1 MEKYSGSH
9 TTSRKSSLPHNR
21 REEEFT
27 GKNVDPNGVHEQ
39 WFRKDID
46 VLYDELFSDSIAR
59 YNAKQKRN
67 DRKIDGSKAYLESI
81 RNEWETYYNRGL
93 YKYSKDENGKRIK
106 ENGKF
111 KTEFVRPFKDYDDA
125 LNHLNYNPS
134 RNPRSEYYES
144 IVQIGNSK
152 NQPSEDVSKAILKRY
167 FDTFEK
173 RNPNLKLME
182 CHYHADEATPH
193 IHLDFVPVATG
204 YKQGL
209 DVQNGFDK
217 ALMQQMGLSPSESKR
232 KTPSVAWYEQEQQAL
247 AEIALEYGVEIDNE
261 HEVLEPGKKEHESV
275 KAYKARMEGL
285 AELEDKE
292 YDLELKEMDVNDKD
306 VLLQNREYLL
316 DKREN
321 SLEARSELL
330 DKKEVNISSREKKLV
345 QSEYELSR
353 GKSKNSLKE
362 NELNEREDHLIKQE
376 RSWKKDLERL
386 KQSELN
392 LIQEVQRLNA
402 EKERLDVEMSSNSV
416 VNFVKWAKNSYS
428 KDGRTFFEAW
438 SEQFV
443 KPWLEK
449 QRQKQQSKQIRTG
462 IQNVTDEFDSGK
474 ANSEAMK
481 RGNYI
486 PKQDSNSGLER

>member
-1 MEKYSGSH
+1 MEKYSASH
-9 TTSRKSSLPHNR
+9 TTSRNSSLPHNR
-21 REEEFT
+21 REEKYT
-27 GKNVDPNGVHEQ
+27 GKNVDRNGIHEQ
-39 WFRKDID
+39 WFRVEIED
-46 VLYDELFSDSIAR
+46 LYEELFSDSIEK

-67 DRKIDGSKAYLESI
+67 DRKMNGGSKEYLDKI
-81 RNEWETYYNRGL
+81 RKEWDDYYSKGL
-93 YKYSKDENGKRIK
+93 Y

-111 KTEFVRPFKDYDDA
+111 VRSFNDYDDA
-125 LNHLNYNPS
+125 LKHLNFNRG
-134 RNPRSEYYES
+134 RNPRSAYYES
-144 IVQIGNSK
+144 IVQIGNQE
-152 NQPSEDVSKAILKRY
+152 NQPDEPTCKAILKEY
-167 FDTFEK
+167 TDTFQE
-173 RNPNLKLME
+173 RNPNLRLME
-182 CHYHADEATPH
+182 VHYHADEATPH

-204 YKQGL
+204 YKQGM

-217 ALMQQMGLSPSESKR
+217 ALMQQLGLERSGTKF
-232 KTPSVAWYEQEQQAL
+232 KTPSLAWYEQEQKVL
-247 AEIALEYGVEIDNE
+247 AEIALSYGIEISSE
-261 HEVLEPGKKEHESV
+261 KVLEPGRKEHESV

-285 AELEDKE
+285 SELEDKE

-330 DKKEVNISSREKKLV
+330 DEKEVNISSREKKLV

-362 NELNEREDHLIKQE
+362 NELNEREDHLIEQE
-376 RSWKKDLERL
+376 RSWEKDLERL
-386 KQSELN
+386 TQSQLN

-462 IQNVTDEFDSGK
+462 VQNIIDEFDSGK

-481 RGNYI
+481 RGTHI

>member
-27 GKNVDPNGVHEQ
+27 GKNVDPNGIHEQ

-111 KTEFVRPFKDYDDA
+111 KTEFVRAFKDYDDA

-134 RNPRSEYYES
+134 RNPRAEYYES

-152 NQPSEDVSKAILKRY
+152 KQPSEDVSKAILKRY

-232 KTPSVAWYEQEQQAL
+232 KTPSMAWYEQEQQAL

-275 KAYKARMEGL
+275 KAYKARMEGKQEL
-285 AELEDKE
+285 AQERQNFQEVAENKR
-292 YDLELKEMDVNDKD
+292 LELISEVQKKHKANLSEVNILKND
-306 VLLQNREYLL
+306 LQ
-316 DKREN
+316 
-321 SLEARSELL
+321 ARSEFRR
-330 DKKEVNISSREKKLV
+330 K
-345 QSEYELSR
+345 R
-353 GKSKNSLKE
+353 GKSIN
-362 NELNEREDHLIKQE
+362 
-376 RSWKKDLERL
+376 
-386 KQSELN
+386 
-392 LIQEVQRLNA
+392 
-402 EKERLDVEMSSNSV
+402 
-416 VNFVKWAKNSYS
+416 
-428 KDGRTFFEAW
+428 
-438 SEQFV
+438 
-443 KPWLEK
+443 
-449 QRQKQQSKQIRTG
+449 
-462 IQNVTDEFDSGK
+462 
-474 ANSEAMK
+474 
-481 RGNYI
+481 
-486 PKQDSNSGLER
+486 